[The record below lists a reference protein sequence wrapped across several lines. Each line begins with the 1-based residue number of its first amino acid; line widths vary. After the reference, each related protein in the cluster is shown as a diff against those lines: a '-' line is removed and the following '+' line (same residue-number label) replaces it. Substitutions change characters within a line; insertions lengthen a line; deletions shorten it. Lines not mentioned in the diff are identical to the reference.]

1 MVVSILV
8 LIFAV
13 PIFKLFTTSE
23 AIITLGVK
31 VLAVDIFLE
40 FGRCANVIIINCLR
54 AAGDV
59 QFPVYIGIMSMWGV
73 SVLFGYIFEK
83 WESLID
89 GYDEEHFSYGEK
101 YMVTPPDDGE
111 ARLLKAYNTSK
122 FDRAFDTMMSMRNV
136 DVSVGSSVL
145 IWED

>member
-1 MVVSILV
+1 MVISLLRQLSPELSAEKSAVNFSREKYQKEIDSITDY
-8 LIFAV
+8 LIDRNNNIISMIN
-13 PIFKLFTTSE
+13 PNMDSE
-23 AIITLGVK
+23 EE
-31 VLAVDIFLE
+31 DIRQE
-40 FGRCANVIIINCLR
+40 I
-54 AAGDV
+54 
-59 QFPVYIGIMSMWGV
+59 
-73 SVLFGYIFEK
+73 GYIFEK

-122 FDRAFDTMMSMRNV
+122 FERAFDTMMSMRNV